1 MTTTKTVYNNPDC
14 ELAKDLGDDSK
25 DEKEVAEV
33 SKPCEDKP
41 TVNSTALAVNAT
53 TPVTEV
59 TPIATALNVT
69 APVIAPELTVDPTT
83 AQEPKVDPVTVSEP
97 TVTPA

>member
-41 TVNSTALAVNAT
+41 TINSTASVVKAT

-69 APVIAPELTVDPTT
+69 APVTVPEPTVTPITVP
-83 AQEPKVDPVTVSEP
+83 EPSVTPDIVSEP